1 MRISFIGAGRV
12 AHHLARALKER
23 HQIVQIC
30 SRKYEHAAALAQ
42 AVGAEAATSF
52 SALKAEIDLL
62 IIAVSDSAIADVI
75 QSVHRYAPEV
85 LITHTS
91 GSTDIAKLT
100 VVHPRAG
107 VLYPLQTF
115 SFEREIDWAQTPV
128 FIEAAELQ
136 DSAILN
142 ALANELSQ
150 RVYQYNSAQRL
161 SLHLAAVYACNFAN
175 YCYDMAKQVVDA
187 QQVDF
192 SLLYPLILETAQKAT
207 AADPKAMQTGPA
219 MRGDKN
225 IIAMHAEMLE
235 QSQRQDLKAVY
246 ALLSEQIFKRHHS

>member
-1 MRISFIGAGRV
+1 M
-12 AHHLARALKER
+12 
-23 HQIVQIC
+23 
-30 SRKYEHAAALAQ
+30 
-42 AVGAEAATSF
+42 
-52 SALKAEIDLL
+52 
-62 IIAVSDSAIADVI
+62 
-75 QSVHRYAPEV
+75 
-85 LITHTS
+85 
-91 GSTDIAKLT
+91 
-100 VVHPRAG
+100 
-107 VLYPLQTF
+107 
-115 SFEREIDWAQTPV
+115 
-128 FIEAAELQ
+128 
-136 DSAILN
+136 N

-150 RVYQYNSAQRL
+150 RVYEYTSAQRL

-246 ALLSEQIFKRHHS
+246 ALLSEQILKRHHS